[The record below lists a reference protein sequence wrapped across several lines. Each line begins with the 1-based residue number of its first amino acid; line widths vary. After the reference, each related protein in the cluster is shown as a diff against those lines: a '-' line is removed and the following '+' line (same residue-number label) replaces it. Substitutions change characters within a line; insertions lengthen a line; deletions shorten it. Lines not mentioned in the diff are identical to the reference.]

1 MQNKYENKS
10 NNLFLNDT
18 FNSILALITH
28 HMSLKKCQ
36 QSRKIQGCLHFF
48 LALLQG
54 QCWARVQAMGLV
66 QWSFIENVKVD
77 ASKQWHF

>member
-28 HMSLKKCQ
+28 HMSLKNINNQEKY
-36 QSRKIQGCLHFF
+36 KMLTLF
-48 LALLQG
+48 LGTFTGVNVEQEFKK
-54 QCWARVQAMGLV
+54 WGLY
-66 QWSFIENVKVD
+66 NN
-77 ASKQWHF
+77 HL

>member
-28 HMSLKKCQ
+28 HMSLKNVNNQEKYKDAYTF
-36 QSRKIQGCLHFF
+36 SWRFY
-48 LALLQG
+48 
-54 QCWARVQAMGLV
+54 RV
-66 QWSFIENVKVD
+66 NVEQEF
-77 ASKQWHF
+77 KQWGLYNDHL